1 LQLRRRIVLT
11 TTLVTAVALGG
22 AFFAI
27 STAFTRLQEG
37 QLDGELVAVAR
48 SEAREAPSFGFSFN
62 EGPGPP
68 TNDVGPLTK
77 HGVIYGD
84 DDRPVSVTAPFDVHA
99 PERRT
104 IEHPS
109 AICFDFRHD
118 ARHYRGVFVGIPGHP
133 KKAVLLAALREDLDA
148 DERFLRDAMAF
159 AFIVALFWAA
169 LVANFVVRRLTREH
183 ERIAEVANRVT
194 SGDLTARVSATSG
207 DREAIK
213 LSRDVDEM
221 IDTIS
226 TLMSSQRRFVA
237 HAAHELRSPLTKLY
251 GELQLAV
258 RKERDA
264 TVLRRAIHEAL
275 ESTRALKS
283 LTDDLLSL
291 AKVASGDTAKEDTVL
306 ASVVENAVALT
317 RALAEEHKVSFSTA
331 GLDVHLFGR
340 PNDLSRLFR
349 NLLENAVTHSPEGGT
364 VRVHGSVKEQR
375 VRITVE
381 DEGEGVPEED
391 RDRIFEPFYRSA
403 KSKSRASGGS
413 GLGLGIARE
422 IAKSHRGELSLDQ
435 GDRGA
440 RFVVE
445 LPVASPHDRAPPS
458 S

>member
-48 SEAREAPSFGFSFN
+48 SEAREAPAFGFSFN

-84 DDRPVSVTAPFDVHA
+84 DDRPLSVTAPFDVHA

-104 IEHPS
+104 LAHPNGV
-109 AICFDFRHD
+109 CFDFNHD
-118 ARHYRGVFVGIPGHP
+118 THHYRGVIVGIPGHP

-159 AFIVALFWAA
+159 AFVVALFWAG
-169 LVANFVVRRLTREH
+169 LVASFVVRRLTREH

-207 DREAIK
+207 DREALK

-264 TVLRRAIHEAL
+264 TVLRHAIHEAL

-291 AKVASGDTAKEDTVL
+291 AKVASGDSAKEDAVL
-306 ASVVENAVALT
+306 SSVVENAVALT
-317 RALAEEHKVSFSTA
+317 RELANEHNVTFATD
-331 GLDVHLFGR
+331 GLDVHVFGS

-364 VRVHGSVKEQR
+364 VRVQGTVKEQR
-375 VRITVE
+375 VRVTVE

-391 RDRIFEPFYRSA
+391 RERIFEPFYRSA

-422 IAKSHRGELSLDQ
+422 IAKSHRGELSIDR

-440 RFVVE
+440 RFTVD
-445 LPVASPHDRAPPS
+445 LPVASPQDRPPPS
-458 S
+458 T